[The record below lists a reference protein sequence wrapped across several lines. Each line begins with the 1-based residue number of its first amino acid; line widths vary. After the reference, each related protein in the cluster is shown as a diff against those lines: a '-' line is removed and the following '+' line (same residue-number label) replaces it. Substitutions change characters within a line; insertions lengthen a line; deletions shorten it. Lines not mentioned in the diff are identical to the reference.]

1 MATFVFETAWGWCA
15 ARVTETGV
23 AALELPMGSRERALR
38 AAAKWEAGTGEAART
53 YALDARPATVA
64 RELGRLAGEV
74 VRQVRAYFDGRLQE
88 FDLPLDWSGATD
100 FRRAVWQALLALPF
114 GATTSYGEMAR
125 GLGRPRGARAV
136 GGAVGANPTP
146 LLAPCHR
153 VVGSHG
159 ELGGFSAEGGVAT
172 KKRLLHFEAKK
183 E

>member
-1 MATFVFETAWGWCA
+1 MTTFLFETAWGWCA
-15 ARVTETGV
+15 ARVTEAGV
-23 AALELPMGSRERALR
+23 AALELPMASRERALR
-38 AAAKWEAGTGEAART
+38 ATARLGAGKGESVRAF
-53 YALDARPATVA
+53 ALDARPAAVA

-74 VRQVRAYFDGRLQE
+74 VRQVRAYFEGRLQE
-88 FDLPLDWSGATD
+88 FDLPLDWSGSTD
-100 FRRAVWQALLALPF
+100 FRRTVWQALLALPF

-125 GLGRPRGARAV
+125 SLGRPRGARAV

-172 KKRLLHFEAKK
+172 KQRLLTFEAKRG
-183 E
+183 